1 MAETPQNQSGAPQAI
16 PMSVL
21 SQYVKDLSF
30 ENPGAPG
37 LLSNLGNNQPE
48 VNVTVNVSHRP
59 LQAHAD
65 APANGQPAPTLP
77 AVYECTLTVKADGR
91 LAGASAF
98 MIECLYAAAIALPQ
112 NLPEQVTRGMLMVE
126 APRLLF
132 PFVRQIVSD
141 AVRDGGYGPLMINP
155 VDFMAMYM
163 RQMQIEA
170 EASQQQAGNA

>member
-1 MAETPQNQSGAPQAI
+1 MAETQQTLAPHNI

-37 LLSNLGNNQPE
+37 LLSNLGNAQPE
-48 VNVTVNVSHRP
+48 VSVTVNVSHRT
-59 LQAHAD
+59 LQATAD
-65 APANGQPAPTLP
+65 GEPAQALP
-77 AVYECTLTVKADGR
+77 AVYECTLTVKAEGK
-91 LAGASAF
+91 LAGAPAF
-98 MIECLYAAAIALPQ
+98 MIECLYAAAVALPKT
-112 NLPEQVTRGMLMVE
+112 LPDQVARGMLLVE

-132 PFVRQIVSD
+132 PFARQIVSD

-155 VDFMAMYM
+155 VDFMAMYQ

-170 EASQQQAGNA
+170 EANRQQSGNA

>member
-1 MAETPQNQSGAPQAI
+1 MSETPQSSGQNQAPQGI

-37 LLSNLGNNQPE
+37 LLSHLATMQPE
-48 VNVTVNVSHRP
+48 VNVTVNVSHRG
-59 LQAHAD
+59 LQATTD
-65 APANGQPAPTLP
+65 GQAAQNMP
-77 AVYECTLTVKADGR
+77 AVFEVTLTIKADGK
-91 LAGASAF
+91 LGGKPSF
-98 MIECLYAAAIALPQ
+98 MIECLYAAAVALPH
-112 NLPEQVTRGMLMVE
+112 NLPENIARGMLMVE

-132 PFVRQIVSD
+132 PFARQIVSD

-155 VDFMAMYM
+155 VDFMAMFQ

-170 EASQQQAGNA
+170 EAGRQQSGNA